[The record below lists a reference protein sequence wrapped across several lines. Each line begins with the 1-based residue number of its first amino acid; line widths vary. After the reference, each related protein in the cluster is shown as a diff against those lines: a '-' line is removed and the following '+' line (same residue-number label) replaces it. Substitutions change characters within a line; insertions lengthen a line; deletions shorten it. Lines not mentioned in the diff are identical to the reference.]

1 MTEFN
6 EYERKNTGLRV
17 KITYERT
24 SGRRMNPWE
33 ISNFISRI
41 TTHMYKIEV
50 LNTIAA
56 AVSSG
61 VEKKNIF
68 VLDRA
73 YKLNENY
80 TGCAKLDLDAG
91 AFNKVYSMGKPEGM
105 EPNEDL
111 IKLKL
116 LLGLLYDANQ
126 LLRANRSPQLF
137 GWHRMDIYRCLTQAG
152 FWEAVKYTVSMAEE
166 SLWEG
171 NDVKGREKTRE
182 KLGAMRRK
190 AEEEYERYLADR
202 QYFAAVGEKL
212 DMKKDERLSAR
223 EAEIVSRYYTK
234 FYRAVTDLA
243 RPIVGIYDKERRMMQ
258 LLCADHFDAKLNKHT
273 GIDLRS
279 ITQNS
284 PIMGEIEASCQIFAL
299 KEEEKRKK
307 ELFELEKKNA
317 LLTQENLLLE
327 RENLLLQREKL
338 RREINIA
345 KNEEIRTAPDAAS
358 SALEARRR
366 ANALADDEEKRGIKS
381 IKESYAAQQ
390 MKDLYAKVQKGY
402 SDTLCKNGFQETQI
416 RFIDMKA

>member
-6 EYERKNTGLRV
+6 EYERKNTDLRV

-68 VLDRA
+68 VLDRGCR
-73 YKLNENY
+73 LNGDY
-80 TGCAKLDLDAG
+80 AGSAWMDLHTE
-91 AFNKVYSMGKPEGM
+91 AFNRVYFMGKPEGM

-111 IKLKL
+111 IALKL

-126 LLRANRSPQLF
+126 LLRANSSRRLS
-137 GWHRMDIYRCLTQAG
+137 GWHRMDIYRCLTQQG
-152 FWEAVKYTVSMAEE
+152 FEEAVQYTADMMEE
-166 SLWEG
+166 SLWQEG
-171 NDVKGREKTRE
+171 DVKGQEKTR
-182 KLGAMRRK
+182 RK
-190 AEEEYERYLADR
+190 IARMCQSAEEGYRRYFADR
-202 QYFAAVGEKL
+202 QYFPAVEEKL
-212 DMKKDERLSAR
+212 NTGKGESLSER
-223 EAEIVSRYYTK
+223 EKEIAGRYYKK
-234 FYRAVTDLA
+234 FYQIVADSA
-243 RPIVGIYDKERRMMQ
+243 RPIAGIYHKERRAMQ
-258 LLCADHFDAKLNKHT
+258 LLCADHFDATVNRHT
-273 GIDLRS
+273 AIDLKS

-284 PIMGEIEASCQIFAL
+284 PIMGEIEAGCQILAL
-299 KEEEKRKK
+299 KAEEKRKK

-327 RENLLLQREKL
+327 RENLLLQQEKY

-345 KNEEIRTAPDAAS
+345 RNEEIRSSLDAKS
-358 SALEARRR
+358 SALEVRRR
-366 ANALADDEEKRGIKS
+366 MNALADDAENRGIKS
-381 IKESYAAQQ
+381 IEESYAAQQ

-402 SDTLCKNGFQETQI
+402 SDTLCKNGFRETQI